1 MKKLKNPLTLLVLII
16 VAASFSA
23 PFGTPKLAAFAK
35 DFLPAVATLIAAYAG
50 AWYGASL
57 VRDAAQEDERKRRIG
72 AGARAMFT
80 LWCQVNILAQIQMD
94 FVDDYRDKPSVVI
107 SLPPID
113 YPWMSRRG

>member
-23 PFGTPKLAAFAK
+23 PFGTPQLAAFAK

-57 VRDAAQEDERKRRIG
+57 VRDAAQEDERKRQITHGYIQFDKRRSPSHNLQRVS
-72 AGARAMFT
+72 ACLM
-80 LWCQVNILAQIQMD
+80 IL
-94 FVDDYRDKPSVVI
+94 
-107 SLPPID
+107 
-113 YPWMSRRG
+113 